1 LGHADRIGL
10 SPSTLP
16 VREQQGNDQ
25 RSHLLDPT
33 TNRRQMMSSYVQL
46 GEVHT
51 YYEEDG
57 SGEPLV
63 LLHHGGAADWWR
75 RCACSD

>member
-1 LGHADRIGL
+1 
-10 SPSTLP
+10 
-16 VREQQGNDQ
+16 
-25 RSHLLDPT
+25 
-33 TNRRQMMSSYVQL
+33 MMSSYVQL